1 MLLYDNLTT
10 CADSG
15 SNFMLGYKKYWIT
28 FVAFF
33 VIFISISSSY
43 GADGNNAPLPIAS
56 PVSQGF
62 SPEGLKR
69 IDNFFADEIAANRMP
84 GAVLAVAR
92 NGKLVIYKS
101 YGYLDKAGN
110 KPMTNNAIFNL
121 ASMTKTMTAV
131 GALTFY
137 EEGRLPL
144 NAPIS
149 NWFPQFKDMK
159 VGQISDTG
167 ILTLVPAKNP
177 ITIQDLMR
185 HTNGLT
191 YGGRGSTLIH
201 KQYPAGSAP
210 AAFQYDGSQFIDKM
224 AFAPLLYE
232 PGTVWDYG
240 FGLDVLG
247 LIEEKIAGKSLDGV
261 LRERIWSKLDMVDTG
276 FHVPTKNKERIAQP
290 LPIDPL
296 TGKAQSIAILKEKV
310 KFDCGG
316 SCAYSTA
323 ADYIR
328 FGQMLLNGGMLDGKR
343 ILSPQT
349 VALMTSDHLGDGIK
363 NNVSLT
369 EPGRAGYGFGLG
381 VAVRKVRGVAAI
393 NGNIGDFTW
402 NGAYG
407 TIFWADPV
415 EKLVVVMMGTATG
428 EIRKTH
434 REQVNA
440 LIYGA
445 LNK

>member
-1 MLLYDNLTT
+1 MLVN
-10 CADSG
+10 
-15 SNFMLGYKKYWIT
+15 KKYWIT
-28 FVAFF
+28 LVSIF
-33 VIFISISSSY
+33 VIVIGSPSSY
-43 GADGNNAPLPIAS
+43 GADSNKSPLPLAS
-56 PVSQGF
+56 PASQGF
-62 SPEGLKR
+62 SAEGLKR
-69 IDNFFADEIAANRMP
+69 IDNFFAEEIASNRMP
-84 GAVLAVAR
+84 GAVLAVAK

-110 KPMTNNAIFNL
+110 RPMTNDAIFNL

-149 NWFPQFKDMK
+149 NWFPQFKEMK
-159 VGQISDTG
+159 VGKTSDAG
-167 ILTLVPAKNP
+167 SLTLVPAKNP

-210 AAFQYDGSQFIDKM
+210 AAFQYDGTQFIEKM
-224 AFAPLLYE
+224 ASAPLLYE

-276 FHVPTKNKERIAQP
+276 FDVLVKNKARIAQP

-296 TGKAQSIAILKEKV
+296 TGKAQSIPILKEKV

-328 FGQMLLNGGMLDGKR
+328 FGQMLLNGGILDGKR
-343 ILSPQT
+343 ILSSQT
-349 VALMTSDHLGDGIK
+349 VTFMTSDHLGSEIK
-363 NNVSLT
+363 NNVALT

-381 VAVRKVRGVAAI
+381 VAVRKERGVAAI

-415 EKLVVVMMGTATG
+415 EKMVVVMMGTATG